1 MFISSLS
8 DILSVGTSPLY
19 WPCFLRQD
27 EIRGNVLLSR
37 KSKVLFSMNN
47 HIVNSISRKKAPSK
61 MSRLIHFSYEKIK
74 D

>member
-47 HIVNSISRKKAPSK
+47 HTVVNSIGRKKVPLK
-61 MSRLIHFSYEKIK
+61 CQ